1 MKRDVTVT
9 IQGKD
14 YSITFPTVGKQI
26 RLESRRF
33 ELSGGFYV
41 DMSRSMGVETFNAL
55 EQVDAISFFEVMCPE
70 VFKGMKVSSPMDIDA
85 IDALELVGEYRN
97 KIRPWY
103 NDWLKKFKETYDNY
117 VRLEDREKKEQG
129 E

>member
-1 MKRDVTVT
+1 MNRTVVVT
-9 IQGKD
+9 IQGRE
-14 YSITFPTVGKQI
+14 YPITFPTVGRQI

-70 VFKGMKVSSPMDIDA
+70 VFREMKVSSPMDIDA

-97 KIRPWY
+97 KVRPWY
-103 NDWLKKFKETYDNY
+103 NTWLKRFKETYDTY
-117 VRLEDREKKEQG
+117 VKLEDKENKKQG